1 MRIPFHPRASILA
14 VSPGFLTTVQ
24 DLGRD
29 HCAHWGIPPSGAA
42 DPVSLRLGNLLVG
55 NPQNAPALE
64 MTLVGGSFRFERQSI
79 VALTGSDLGATLDNE
94 EIPAWQSARVK
105 PGQTLRCGST
115 KSGARCYLCV
125 AGGIVVQPLLS
136 SASTHLLAAI
146 GGISGRSLKA
156 GDVLQCGAQRARL
169 SMKPRAVNR
178 RVLEFFF
185 RKGPIRVTAGPQ
197 GDLFPADS
205 QLRFSASTYTVKE
218 ESDRM
223 GLRLKG
229 LALKR
234 VVDGDTITEGISL
247 GAIQVP
253 PDGEPI
259 ILFVEHPTTGGYP
272 KIANVISAD
281 LHRVGQLRPR
291 DEINFEF
298 VKHEKAISL
307 LKEQEDLLSPQRSLQ
322 PISQ

>member
-1 MRIPFHPRASILA
+1 MSIPSHPRASILA

-42 DPVSLRLGNLLVG
+42 DPISLRLGNLLVG
-55 NPQNAPALE
+55 NPPDAAALE
-64 MTLVGGSFRFERQSI
+64 MTLVGGSFRFERQFI
-79 VALTGSDLGATLDNE
+79 IALAGSDLGATLDNE
-94 EIPAWQSARVK
+94 EVPAWQSVRVK

-125 AGGIVVQPLLS
+125 AGGIVVQPVLS
-136 SASTHLLAAI
+136 SASTYLLVAL
-146 GGISGRSLKA
+146 GGLGGRSLKA
-156 GDVLQCGAQRARL
+156 GDVLQCGAQRAGP
-169 SMKPRAVNR
+169 SMKPRAVNKK
-178 RVLEFFF
+178 VLDALFG
-185 RKGPIRVTAGPQ
+185 KGPIRVTAGPQ
-197 GDLFPADS
+197 GNLFSADS

-229 LALKR
+229 PALKR

-307 LKEQEDLLSPQRSLQ
+307 LKELEDLLSPQRSLQ
-322 PISQ
+322 AISQ

>member
-1 MRIPFHPRASILA
+1 MRTPPNPGASILA

-29 HCAHWGIPPSGAA
+29 HCAHWGISPSGAA

-55 NPQNAPALE
+55 NPPDAAALE
-64 MTLVGGSFRFERQSI
+64 MTLIGGSFKFERPSI
-79 VALTGSDLGATLDNE
+79 IALAGSDLGATLDNE
-94 EIPAWQSARVK
+94 EIPAWQSMHVK
-105 PGQTLRCGST
+105 PGQTLRCGPT

-125 AGGIVVQPLLS
+125 AGGIIVQPVLS
-136 SASTHLLAAI
+136 SASTHILAAF
-146 GGISGRSLKA
+146 GGLGGRLLRA
-156 GDVLQCGAQRARL
+156 GDVLLCGAQRVRV
-169 SMKPRAVNR
+169 SMKPRAVKR
-178 RVLEFFF
+178 RVLDALFG
-185 RKGPIRVTAGPQ
+185 RGPIRVTAGPQ
-197 GDLFPADS
+197 GDLFSPDS
-205 QLRFSASTYTVKE
+205 QLRLATSTYTVKE

-229 LALKR
+229 PLLRR
-234 VVDGDTITEGISL
+234 VADGEITTEGISL

-307 LKEQEDLLSPQRSLQ
+307 LREQEDLLSPKRSLQ
-322 PISQ
+322 LI

>member
-1 MRIPFHPRASILA
+1 MSIPSHPRASILA

-42 DPVSLRLGNLLVG
+42 DPISLRLGNLLVG
-55 NPQNAPALE
+55 NPPDAAALE
-64 MTLVGGSFRFERQSI
+64 MTLVGGSFRFERQFI
-79 VALTGSDLGATLDNE
+79 IALAGSDLGATLDNE
-94 EIPAWQSARVK
+94 EVPAWQSVRVK

-125 AGGIVVQPLLS
+125 AGGIVVQPVLS
-136 SASTHLLAAI
+136 SASTYLLVAL
-146 GGISGRSLKA
+146 GGLGGRSLKA
-156 GDVLQCGAQRARL
+156 GDVLQCGAQRAGP
-169 SMKPRAVNR
+169 SMKPRAVNKK
-178 RVLEFFF
+178 VLDALFG
-185 RKGPIRVTAGPQ
+185 KGPIRVTAGPQ
-197 GDLFPADS
+197 GDLFSADS

-218 ESDRM
+218 ESDRT

-229 LALKR
+229 PVLTR
-234 VVDGDTITEGISL
+234 VVDGDITTEGVSL

-307 LKEQEDLLSPQRSLQ
+307 LKEQEGLLSPQRSLQ

>member
-1 MRIPFHPRASILA
+1 MSIPSHPRASILA

-42 DPVSLRLGNLLVG
+42 DPISLRLGNLLVG
-55 NPQNAPALE
+55 NPPDAAALE
-64 MTLVGGSFRFERQSI
+64 MTLVGGSFRFERQFI
-79 VALTGSDLGATLDNE
+79 IALAGSDLGATLDNE
-94 EIPAWQSARVK
+94 EIPAWQSVRVK

-125 AGGIVVQPLLS
+125 AGGIVVQPVLS
-136 SASTHLLAAI
+136 SASTYLLAAL
-146 GGISGRSLKA
+146 GGLGGRSLKA
-156 GDVLQCGAQRARL
+156 GDVLQCGAQRAGP
-169 SMKPRAVNR
+169 SMKPRAVNKQ
-178 RVLEFFF
+178 VLDAFFG
-185 RKGPIRVTAGPQ
+185 KGPIRVTAGPQ
-197 GDLFPADS
+197 GDLFSVDS
-205 QLRFSASTYTVKE
+205 QLTFSTSTYTVKE

-229 LALKR
+229 PALKR
-234 VVDGDTITEGISL
+234 VVDGDIITEGTSL

-291 DEINFEF
+291 DEIKFEF

-322 PISQ
+322 AISQ

>member
-1 MRIPFHPRASILA
+1 MRTPPNPVASILA

-29 HCAHWGIPPSGAA
+29 HCAHWGISPSGAA

-55 NPQNAPALE
+55 NPPDAAALE
-64 MTLVGGSFRFERQSI
+64 MTLIGGSFKFERPSI
-79 VALTGSDLGATLDNE
+79 IALAGSDLGATLDNE
-94 EIPAWQSARVK
+94 EIPVWQSVHVK
-105 PGQTLRCGST
+105 PGQTLRCGLT

-125 AGGIVVQPLLS
+125 AGGIIVQPVLS
-136 SASTHLLAAI
+136 SASTHILALF
-146 GGISGRSLKA
+146 GGLSGRLLKA
-156 GDVLQCGAQRARL
+156 GDVLLCGPQRAGL
-169 SMKPRAVNR
+169 SMKPRAVKGGVLQALFR
-178 RVLEFFF
+178 R
-185 RKGPIRVTAGPQ
+185 GPIRVTAGPQ
-197 GDLFPADS
+197 GDLFSPDA
-205 QLRFSASTYTVKE
+205 QLRLSTSIYTVKE

-229 LALKR
+229 SVLKR
-234 VVDGDTITEGISL
+234 VVDGDITTEGISL

-307 LKEQEDLLSPQRSLQ
+307 LREQENLLSSKSSLQ
-322 PISQ
+322 SV

>member
-1 MRIPFHPRASILA
+1 MSIPSHPRASILA

-42 DPVSLRLGNLLVG
+42 DPISLRLGNLLVG
-55 NPQNAPALE
+55 NPPDAAALE
-64 MTLVGGSFRFERQSI
+64 MTLVGGSFRFERQFI
-79 VALTGSDLGATLDNE
+79 IALAGSDLGATLDNE
-94 EIPAWQSARVK
+94 EVPAWQSVRVK

-125 AGGIVVQPLLS
+125 AGGIVVQPVLS
-136 SASTHLLAAI
+136 SASTYLLVAL
-146 GGISGRSLKA
+146 GGLGGRSLKA
-156 GDVLQCGAQRARL
+156 GDVLQCGAQRAGP
-169 SMKPRAVNR
+169 SMKPRAVNKK
-178 RVLEFFF
+178 VLDALFG
-185 RKGPIRVTAGPQ
+185 KGPIRVTAGPQ
-197 GDLFPADS
+197 GDLFSADS
-205 QLRFSASTYTVKE
+205 QLRFSTSTYTVKE

-229 LALKR
+229 PALKR

-272 KIANVISAD
+272 KIANVISAG

-291 DEINFEF
+291 DQINFEF

-307 LKEQEDLLSPQRSLQ
+307 LKELEDLLSPQRSLQ
-322 PISQ
+322 AISQ